1 MQKRKLENLVK
12 RGKKYYIDFYDKQ
25 TKQRVRISTGT
36 DIEDVAKE
44 FRNNYFYNL
53 KYNSQRN
60 NNVGCINNNQEYIFD
75 DIAIKFIEDKQRSC
89 RYNTIKQYKSI
100 LKNLTSFFSGKNLK
114 EINKTLIK
122 SYENY
127 RLING
132 LTQEFLKKEL
142 VVLQIILNM
151 AVEYDML
158 EKSPFINYNFKK
170 ELKSYEP
177 KTRFLTPAEA
187 RLLISNSNE
196 LLAIQ
201 LIFLFNTGLRI
212 NELLNLLYTDVAVDP
227 ITKINYI
234 TIRKEISKNKKERII
249 PLTKQAMEQIN
260 KMKIKFPDSLFIF
273 VDNKGQPYKT
283 TPKKAFETA
292 KRKSNLKDI
301 GGFHITRHTAG
312 SWWLQGTN
320 LEGESVKPLRIE
332 IVKEL
337 LGHSSVLIT
346 EKHYAKLTNQNI
358 LLSLNKF

>member
-1 MQKRKLENLVK
+1 MRKRKLENLSK
-12 RGKKYYIDFYDKQ
+12 RGKTFYIDYYDKT
-25 TKQRVRISTGT
+25 TKQRIRISTGT
-36 DIEDVAKE
+36 DLEDVAKE
-44 FRNNYFYNL
+44 FRDNYFYNL
-53 KYNSQRN
+53 KHNSQHN
-60 NNVGCINNNQEYIFD
+60 NNVGYVNNQDYIFD
-75 DIAIKFIEDKQRSC
+75 DIALKFIEDKQRSC
-89 RYNTIKQYKSI
+89 KKKTIKDYI
-100 LKNLTSFFSGKNLK
+100 FLLKNLTKFFTTKRLL
-114 EINKTLIK
+114 EITKTLIK

-127 RLING
+127 RLMNG
-132 LTQEFLKKEL
+132 CSQGLLMKEL
-142 VVLQIILNM
+142 VLLSAVLNYACML
-151 AVEYDML
+151 DML
-158 EKSPFINYNFKK
+158 NKNPFDNYKFKK

-212 NELLNLLYTDVAVDP
+212 NELLNLLYTDVAIDP

-260 KMKIKFPDSLFIF
+260 KMKIKFPNSLFIF
-273 VDNKGQPYKT
+273 VDSKGKPYKT
-283 TPKKAFETA
+283 TPKKALETA

-346 EKHYAKLTNQNI
+346 EKHYAKLSNQNI